1 MARSK
6 RGGRGFVR
14 ALNLLPFL
22 PLAGRAPMY
31 ARLLWA
37 LASDPRVPT
46 ARKALLG
53 LAGAYILSPID
64 IVPDRIP
71 YIGAIDDI
79 VVMVLAVD
87 VFLEGLP
94 EGLVNE
100 KLMQLGI
107 PPSELEADLD
117 HIRRFVPRP
126 IRTLALRFPYAIDRL
141 GRMIDEWGI
150 DRRAREAVGGMLT
163 NTKSEETPA

>member
-1 MARSK
+1 MARS
-6 RGGRGFVR
+6 RRGRGFTR

-64 IVPDRIP
+64 IIPDRIP
-71 YIGAIDDI
+71 YVGAFDDL

-100 KLMQLGI
+100 KLLQLGI
-107 PPSELEADLD
+107 PPAELEADLD
-117 HIRRFVPRP
+117 NIRRFVPRP

-141 GRMIDEWGI
+141 GAFIGEWGI